1 MSLRKTNPIWPTRG
15 ARRNLHTKIKIYFNI
30 YQNLLFGIKCYQ
42 MVQRVQI
49 YEKTNGKSGVLNF
62 TLTVN
67 GKIHCEE
74 GDSNSNML
82 LPLTIII
89 IVVWQKS

>member
-1 MSLRKTNPIWPTRG
+1 MAWPSYE
-15 ARRNLHTKIKIYFNI
+15 NKNIFNI
-30 YQNLLFGIKCYQ
+30 FQNFLFGTIVYAIKWYNEFKF
-42 MVQRVQI
+42 MF
-49 YEKTNGKSGVLNF
+49 KTNGKSGVLNF